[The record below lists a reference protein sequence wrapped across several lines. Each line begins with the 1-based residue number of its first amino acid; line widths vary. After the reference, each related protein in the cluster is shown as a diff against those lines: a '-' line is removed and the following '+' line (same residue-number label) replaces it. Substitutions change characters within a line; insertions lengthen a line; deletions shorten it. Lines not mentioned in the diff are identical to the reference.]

1 MLSNK
6 NLLAA
11 GFLVADA
18 QVIHFDGYL
27 IVWLWCNVGVYNLGI
42 LTYSV
47 ITT

>member
-27 IVWLWCNVGVYNLGI
+27 ASLIVM
-42 LTYSV
+42 
-47 ITT
+47 